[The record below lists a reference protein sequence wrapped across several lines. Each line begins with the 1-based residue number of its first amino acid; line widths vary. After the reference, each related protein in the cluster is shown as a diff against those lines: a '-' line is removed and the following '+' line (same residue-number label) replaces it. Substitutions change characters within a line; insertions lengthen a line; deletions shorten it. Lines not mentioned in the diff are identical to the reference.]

1 MIASASKKI
10 SKILFQKNIIN
21 ENEQEICQY
30 GLEIILSTSVGILL
44 IVLIGIIMHL
54 LVESIVFYSVFVG
67 VRFFTECCST
77 HVYWKNQRRKEGIKL
92 MRVEKILEKVA
103 NLAEKAAVKANGM
116 ISWFDT
122 YQPKEPEAVRRL
134 VEQKNGK

>member
-1 MIASASKKI
+1 
-10 SKILFQKNIIN
+10 
-21 ENEQEICQY
+21 
-30 GLEIILSTSVGILL
+30 
-44 IVLIGIIMHL
+44 
-54 LVESIVFYSVFVG
+54 
-67 VRFFTECCST
+67 
-77 HVYWKNQRRKEGIKL
+77 

-134 VEQKNGK
+134 VEQKNSK